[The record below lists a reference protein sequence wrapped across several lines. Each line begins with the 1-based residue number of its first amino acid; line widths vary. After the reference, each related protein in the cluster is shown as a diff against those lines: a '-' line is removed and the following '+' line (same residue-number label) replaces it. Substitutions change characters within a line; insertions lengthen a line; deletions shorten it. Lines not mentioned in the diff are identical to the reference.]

1 MKRLITFVLLLTLM
15 FSLASCAASNA
26 LYAVDNID
34 ALKEEVDAA
43 WKSRAGSST
52 RDLRYYGSFNGYH
65 IVEFVTTDPYE
76 NAVTTKNIAGYKF
89 KRNTSFYLMT
99 YKDGVFIKLEDAY
112 QLGLISEEAIA
123 KASGLSA
130 EKKDATK

>member
-1 MKRLITFVLLLTLM
+1 MKKCIIFILLCSILLLLPACT
-15 FSLASCAASNA
+15 ASNA
-26 LYAVDNID
+26 LYAVDDVD
-34 ALKEEVDAA
+34 ALKEEVNAA
-43 WKSRAGSST
+43 RIARTGSPT
-52 RDLRYYGSFNGYH
+52 FDLLYFGSCNGYH
-65 IVEFVTTDPYE
+65 IVEFQDDVYMP
-76 NAVTTKNIAGYKF
+76 AVTTKRVAGYNF
-89 KRNTSFYLMT
+89 TRNNSFQLMA

>member
-1 MKRLITFVLLLTLM
+1 MKKFVIFVLLCSVLLLIPACT
-15 FSLASCAASNA
+15 ANKP
-26 LYAVDNID
+26 YTVDDVD
-34 ALKEEVDAA
+34 ALKEEVNAA
-43 WKSRAGSST
+43 WKARTGSST
-52 RDLRYYGSFNGYH
+52 VDLLYLGSCKGYH
-65 IVEFVTTDPYE
+65 IVEFYNAVLNP
-76 NAVTTKNIAGYKF
+76 AVTTKNVAGYEF
-89 KRNTSFYLMT
+89 TRYNSFQLMA